1 MEDILTNNFDD
12 YTCIKYLDDNCVS
25 TTFKIPSVEDIIRLS
40 VCSGD
45 VLCIANKTDLH
56 SQPYVTT
63 NKPKRNVFKPMFIA
77 DHDDKDFGTK
87 GMRFFAANSEPQEI

>member
-1 MEDILTNNFDD
+1 MEYILTNNFDD

-45 VLCIANKTDLH
+45 VLCCVLQIKQIFILNRMLLLINQKE
-56 SQPYVTT
+56 
-63 NKPKRNVFKPMFIA
+63 MFLNLCLWQTMMI
-77 DHDDKDFGTK
+77 KI
-87 GMRFFAANSEPQEI
+87 SVQ